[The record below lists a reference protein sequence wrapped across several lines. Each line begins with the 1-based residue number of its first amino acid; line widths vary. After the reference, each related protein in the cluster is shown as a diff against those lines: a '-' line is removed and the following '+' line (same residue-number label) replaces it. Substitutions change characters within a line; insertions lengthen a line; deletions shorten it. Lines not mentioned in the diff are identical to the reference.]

1 MWGRKEEPGAPP
13 SPAPRAEVEKAP
25 APVAAPP
32 AVSPPVA
39 APAPRPSNPGPAGA
53 AQIGKSLRVKG
64 EIAGSEDLYIDGE
77 VEGKITLQGN
87 NLTIGPNGNVR
98 AEVSAHSITILGR
111 LEGNVRAA
119 DRVEIRRTGSLEGDL
134 VTARIAIEEDAVFR
148 GSIDIVK
155 PGVKPAEP
163 GPRSG
168 NAGDPAEKAK
178 AATKSS
184 ASA

>member
-1 MWGRKEEPGAPP
+1 MWGRKDEPEAPS
-13 SPAPRAEVEKAP
+13 SPTPRPDAQRMPVAEPPK
-25 APVAAPP
+25 PVAAPP
-32 AVSPPVA
+32 PAAVT
-39 APAPRPSNPGPAGA
+39 RPTNPGQGNGA
-53 AQIGKSLRVKG
+53 QLGKSLRVKG

-98 AEVSAHSITILGR
+98 AEVTAHSITVLGR

-119 DRVEIRRTGSLEGDL
+119 ERVEIRKTGSLEGDL

-155 PGVKPAEP
+155 PAAKQGDAAPSAAGGPAVV
-163 GPRSG
+163 
-168 NAGDPAEKAK
+168 EKSKAAAK
-178 AATKSS
+178 AGS
-184 ASA
+184 AS

>member
-1 MWGRKEEPGAPP
+1 MWGRKEDEPP
-13 SPAPRAEVEKAP
+13 
-25 APVAAPP
+25 
-32 AVSPPVA
+32 VSPTPRPEA
-39 APAPRPSNPGPAGA
+39 QRPPTPEPAPAPRPAPPAAAAARPVTPSAGSG

-64 EIAGSEDLYIDGE
+64 EIAGNEDLFVDGE

-98 AEVSAHSITILGR
+98 AEVSAHSITVLGR

-119 DRVEIRRTGSLEGDL
+119 DRVEIRKTGSLEGDL

-155 PGVKPAEP
+155 PAGKDNGPAS
-163 GPRSG
+163 SG
-168 NAGDPAEKAK
+168 DSSAQTDAQGKAK
-178 AATKSS
+178 AAVKSN
-184 ASA
+184 

>member
-1 MWGRKEEPGAPP
+1 
-13 SPAPRAEVEKAP
+13 
-25 APVAAPP
+25 
-32 AVSPPVA
+32 
-39 APAPRPSNPGPAGA
+39 
-53 AQIGKSLRVKG
+53 VKG
-64 EIAGSEDLYIDGE
+64 EIAGSEDLFIDGE

-98 AEVSAHSITILGR
+98 AEVTAHSITVMGR

-155 PGVKPAEP
+155 PGVKQADGAATVTSPPA
-163 GPRSG
+163 
-168 NAGDPAEKAK
+168 AGEKSK
-178 AATKSS
+178 AAARSNS
-184 ASA
+184 PS